1 MLCCWCGQKGPQRP
15 RRQHGGHHPSGT
27 RRGHPAIVAIGDKQ
41 TELDRAKSAI
51 KLAVRARYIDLP
63 IVSIEVSDEDAQR
76 YIDGATIEELLA

>member
-1 MLCCWCGQKGPQRP
+1 MSDEQANR
-15 RRQHGGHHPSGT
+15 
-27 RRGHPAIVAIGDKQ
+27 AIRLNPDYQ
-41 TELDRAKSAI
+41 TSQLAAAKREI

>member
-1 MLCCWCGQKGPQRP
+1 MLNI
-15 RRQHGGHHPSGT
+15 
-27 RRGHPAIVAIGDKQ
+27 A
-41 TELDRAKSAI
+41 EAKAEI

>member
-1 MLCCWCGQKGPQRP
+1 MEDIIQAARDAGILQ
-15 RRQHGGHHPSGT
+15 
-27 RRGHPAIVAIGDKQ
+27 IVAIGDKQ